1 MRYVMNFCLAAVSAV
16 VLLSA
21 SHALAQAGD
30 RIVLKPH
37 VVKDPGSGNMDSHVV
52 LVPAGWQVEGQAWWA
67 PPQLFNILP
76 SQDIKVTAADGRQV
90 HIGPS
95 VSAVDIRPTPAMLQ
109 QMGIQRPAEGSVD
122 GGNLVLYMPD
132 NLPQWQA
139 WLQNK
144 ILPQAHPRARNIRV
158 VNLSVVPE
166 LTAVLRKAL
175 EPIKQQQM
183 QLVQQSQMMG
193 IPMNAFADG
202 AFLAAHA
209 TMEENGQQ
217 WEMLFVFGTV
227 FFGSDNQMG
236 RQIHWAVEPNI
247 AFRAPAGQLE
257 ANMPLMMAVANSVQ
271 PTPQWSRMKA
281 DHIAKMNQ
289 IAAKGAADRS
299 RIIAESNREVSRMI
313 TQGYESRM
321 ASQDESHR
329 KFVNAIRG
337 VEEYNDPNK
346 EYPVHLPN
354 NYDHVFSNPNGEYI
368 LTNDVNYDPNRD
380 QAINNQNWDRL
391 KVYQPQR

>member
-1 MRYVMNFCLAAVSAV
+1 MRYGLNFCLAAVVAIV
-16 VLLSA
+16 FLSA
-21 SHALAQAGD
+21 SHATGQD

-37 VVKDPGSGNMDSHVV
+37 LVKDPGSGNMDSHVL
-52 LVPAGWQVEGQAWWA
+52 LVPAGWQVEGKAWWP

-76 SQDIKVTAADGRQV
+76 SQDIKVTAPDGRQV
-90 HIGPS
+90 HVGPS
-95 VSAVDIRPTPAMLQ
+95 ISAVDFRPSPATLQ
-109 QMGIQRPAEGSVD
+109 QLGIQRPAEGSVD

-144 ILPQAHPRARNIRV
+144 TLPQAFPQARNIRV
-158 VNLSVVPE
+158 TNLSVVPE

-209 TMEENGQQ
+209 TMEENGKQ

-281 DHIAKMNQ
+281 DHSAKMNQ

-299 RIIAESNREVSRMI
+299 RIIADSNREVSRI
-313 TQGYESRM
+313 INEGYENRVR
-321 ASQDESHR
+321 SQDESHR

-337 VEEYNDPNK
+337 VEEYNDPSK
-346 EYPVHLPN
+346 DYPVHLPN
-354 NYDHVFSNPNGEYI
+354 NYNHVFSNSNGEYI
-368 LTNDVNYDPNRD
+368 LTNDVNYNPNSD
-380 QAINNQNWDRL
+380 QSINNLNWNRL
-391 KVYQPQR
+391 EVHQPQR